1 MTEQDR
7 TILVSDSKYAFLPIT
22 VLFLQGHKHFYQHL
36 FYIFYYV
43 KKPPRKQSIIQPL
56 KMWTK
61 HLRQDIV
68 NF

>member
-22 VLFLQGHKHFYQHL
+22 VLFLQWHKHFYQHL

-43 KKPPRKQSIIQPL
+43 KKPPRKQ
-56 KMWTK
+56 
-61 HLRQDIV
+61 
-68 NF
+68 